1 MAKTVYY
8 LDRRTGGDL
17 GVVTTSAL
25 RLASATPSSTQA
37 STVFDRLREDLLS
50 GRLEPGRKLQM
61 RFLTETYQTS
71 QTPLREAL
79 NRLTADGLVECREQR
94 GFYVA
99 DISRNELIEL
109 TKTRCWV
116 ESLALRESMAA
127 STPQWEE
134 LLLLAEHRLG
144 RTARSLKSEHFEDNP
159 EWERLHR
166 AFHRTLIANCGSQSL
181 IAFCGQLAD
190 QLYRYRRLS
199 IQKAFPSRHV
209 ADEHQAIM
217 TAVLSRQ
224 TEDAVA
230 LLTAHYKQ
238 TAEVILTDQRIFPE
252 LHHSSELA

>member
-1 MAKTVYY
+1 MS
-8 LDRRTGGDL
+8 
-17 GVVTTSAL
+17 VVTTSAL
-25 RLASATPSSTQA
+25 RLASPVPSSTQA
-37 STVFDRLREDLLS
+37 STVYDRLRDDLLS

-61 RFLTETYQTS
+61 RFLTEMYQTG

-99 DISRNELIEL
+99 DISRNELVEL

-116 ESLALRESMAA
+116 ESLALRESIAA

-134 LLLLAEHRLG
+134 QLLLAGHRLG
-144 RTARSLKSEHFEDNP
+144 RTPRSLKSEHFEDNP

-166 AFHRTLIANCGSQSL
+166 AFHRTLIGNCGSQSL

-199 IQKAFPSRHV
+199 IQKAFLSRHV

-217 TAVLSRQ
+217 SAVLSGGTDQ
-224 TEDAVA
+224 AVA
-230 LLTAHYKQ
+230 LLTAHYQQ
-238 TAEVILTDQRIFPE
+238 TAEVILRDQRIFLE
-252 LHHSSELA
+252 LQDSAELA

>member
-1 MAKTVYY
+1 
-8 LDRRTGGDL
+8 LSS
-17 GVVTTSAL
+17 SA
-25 RLASATPSSTQA
+25 PSSTQA
-37 STVFDRLREDLLS
+37 STVYDRLREDLLS

-61 RFLTETYQTS
+61 RFLTEMYQTG

-99 DISRNELIEL
+99 SISRNELVEL

-127 STPQWEE
+127 STAQWEE
-134 LLLLAEHRLG
+134 QLVLAGHRLG
-144 RTARSLKSEHFEDNP
+144 RTPRSLKSDHFEDNP

-166 AFHRTLIANCGSQSL
+166 AFHKTLIGNCASQSL
-181 IAFCGQLAD
+181 IAFCSQLAD

-217 TAVLSRQ
+217 SAVLSGETDQ
-224 TEDAVA
+224 AVA
-230 LLTAHYKQ
+230 LLAAHYRQ
-238 TAEVILTDQRIFPE
+238 TAEVILRDQQIFPE
-252 LHHSSELA
+252 LQHDGEIA

>member
-1 MAKTVYY
+1 MPEVAM
-8 LDRRTGGDL
+8 
-17 GVVTTSAL
+17 
-25 RLASATPSSTQA
+25 RL
-37 STVFDRLREDLLS
+37 
-50 GRLEPGRKLQM
+50 
-61 RFLTETYQTS
+61 LTEMYQTG

-99 DISRNELIEL
+99 NISRNELVEL

-144 RTARSLKSEHFEDNP
+144 RAPRSLHTEHFEDNP

-166 AFHRTLIANCGSQSL
+166 AFHRTLIGNCGSQTL

-217 TAVLSRQ
+217 STVLSGRAD
-224 TEDAVA
+224 DAVA
-230 LLTAHYKQ
+230 LLTAHYQQ
-238 TAEVILTDQRIFPE
+238 TAAVILRDQRILPE
-252 LHHSSELA
+252 RHNSDKCRK

>member
-1 MAKTVYY
+1 M
-8 LDRRTGGDL
+8 
-17 GVVTTSAL
+17 GVNTTSVL
-25 RLASATPSSTQA
+25 RLASPTPSSTQA
-37 STVFDRLREDLLS
+37 STVYDRLREDLLS

-61 RFLTETYQTS
+61 RFLTEMYQTG

-116 ESLALRESMAA
+116 ESLAWRESMAA
-127 STPQWEE
+127 ATPQWEE
-134 LLLLAEHRLG
+134 LLLLAGHRLG
-144 RTARSLKSEHFEDNP
+144 RTPRSLNTEHFEDNP

-166 AFHRTLIANCGSQSL
+166 AFHRTLIGNCGSQSL
-181 IAFCGQLAD
+181 TAFCGQLAD

-199 IQKAFPSRHV
+199 IQKAFPSRQV

-217 TAVLSRQ
+217 SAVLSGR
-224 TEDAVA
+224 TDEAVV
-230 LLTAHYKQ
+230 LLTAHYQQ
-238 TAEVILTDQRIFPE
+238 TAEVILRDLRIFPE
-252 LHHSSELA
+252 LYESGELA

>member
-1 MAKTVYY
+1 M
-8 LDRRTGGDL
+8 

-25 RLASATPSSTQA
+25 RLASPVPSSTQA
-37 STVFDRLREDLLS
+37 STVYDRLTEDLLS

-61 RFLTETYQTS
+61 RFLTEMYQTG

-99 DISRNELIEL
+99 DIGRNELVEL

-127 STPQWEE
+127 ATPQWEE
-134 LLLLAEHRLG
+134 TLLLAGHRLG
-144 RTARSLKSEHFEDNP
+144 RTPRSLKSEHFEDNP
-159 EWERLHR
+159 EWEKLHR
-166 AFHRTLIANCGSQSL
+166 AFHKTLIGNCGSQSL

-217 TAVLSRQ
+217 SAVLSGR
-224 TEDAVA
+224 TDEAVA
-230 LLTAHYKQ
+230 LLTAHYRQ
-238 TAEVILTDQRIFPE
+238 TAEVILRDQRIFPE
-252 LHHSSELA
+252 LRDDGEVA